1 MKPTL
6 TPPANTD
13 EEKKTQLSAN
23 QFSDRMIQVVAE
35 KQDFEKKVQELL
47 KEYASKKP
55 AGIFY

>member
-6 TPPANTD
+6 MHPANT
-13 EEKKTQLSAN
+13 EEKKETKLPAN
-23 QFSDRMIQVVAE
+23 QFSDRMIKAVAE

-55 AGIFY
+55 AGVFF

>member
-6 TPPANTD
+6 TPPANT
-13 EEKKTQLSAN
+13 EEKKETKLPAN
-23 QFSDRMIQVVAE
+23 QFSDRMIKAVAE

-55 AGIFY
+55 AGVFF

>member
-6 TPPANTD
+6 TTPANTD
-13 EEKKTQLSAN
+13 EKKVTKLPAN
-23 QFSDRMIQVVAE
+23 QFSDRMIKAVAE
-35 KQDFEKKVQELL
+35 KQDFEKKVLELL